1 MTANQF
7 KEKYSFEKRQNESK
21 KVIQKYPDRVPIIV
35 QKHLSSDL
43 PDVNKCKYLVPK
55 DMTMSQFHFVIRKGI
70 QLDASQ
76 TIFIMVN
83 NGLVIGSQLIIE
95 AYENLKDEDGFL
107 YVVYTNENVFG

>member
-55 DMTMSQFHFVIRKGI
+55 DMTMSQFIFVIRKRL
-70 QLDASQ
+70 QLEPSQ
-76 TIFIMVN
+76 SLFVMVN
-83 NGLVIGSQLIIE
+83 HGLVRSNDQLGDI
-95 AYENLKDEDGFL
+95 
-107 YVVYTNENVFG
+107 YVNKSIH

>member
-1 MTANQF
+1 MGFGDELMATGIA
-7 KEKYSFEKRQNESK
+7 KIEK
-21 KVIQKYPDRVPIIV
+21 QKYPDRYPIIV
-35 QKHLSSDL
+35 EKHSSCNL
-43 PDVNKCKYLVPK
+43 PDIDKCKYLVPK
-55 DMTMSQFHFVIRKGI
+55 DMTMSQFTFVIRKGI

-107 YVVYTNENVFG
+107 YIVYSAENTFG